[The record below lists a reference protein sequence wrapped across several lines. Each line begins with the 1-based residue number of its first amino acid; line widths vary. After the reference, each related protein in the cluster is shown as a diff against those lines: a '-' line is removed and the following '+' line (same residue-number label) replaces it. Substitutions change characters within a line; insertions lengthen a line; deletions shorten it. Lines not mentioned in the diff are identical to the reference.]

1 MRVAV
6 LFSGGKDS
14 TYSLQWAV
22 DQGHEVV
29 CLLTVISERTDSYMY
44 QVHGIGLASFIAE
57 ALGYPQIVVETT
69 GEKEEELL
77 PLREAL
83 GELEIDGVVSGAIR
97 STYQKN
103 RIDLIC
109 EQLGL
114 ESFSPLWH
122 TGMGRIDGMVEDG
135 YEIMIVAVAS
145 MGLGPEWLGRTLD
158 IPDLEE
164 LQELEREYGMNPDGE
179 GGEFETSVLY
189 GPGYSKRVTIVE
201 SEAVWERD
209 SGHLSIK
216 KAVLE
221 EVS

>member
-14 TYSLQWAV
+14 TYSLKWAL
-22 DQGHEVV
+22 DEGHEVV
-29 CLLTVISERTDSYMY
+29 CLVTVVSERTDSYMY
-44 QVHGIGLASFIAE
+44 QVHGIDLAPYIAE
-57 ALGYPQIVVETT
+57 AVGIPQVVVETT

-97 STYQKN
+97 STYQRT

-122 TGMGRIDGMVEDG
+122 TGMDRIDEMIDDG
-135 YEIMIVAVAS
+135 YEIVIVAVAS
-145 MGLGPEWLGRTLD
+145 MGLGPEWIGRTLE
-158 IPDLEE
+158 IP
-164 LQELEREYGMNPDGE
+164 ELEQLQALERRYQINPDGE
-179 GGEFETSVLY
+179 GGEFETSVLF
-189 GPGYSKRVTIVE
+189 GPGYSKRIVITE
-201 SEAVWERD
+201 SETVWERD
-209 SGHLSIK
+209 SGHLLIK
-216 KAVLE
+216 KVELQE
-221 EVS
+221 P